1 MDIKKLNTIRKKID
15 NLDQKLLS
23 LIKKRTI
30 LVKEVIKIKKFKKQI
45 VDKQRIKKVL
55 DIIKKKSIKKGIDP
69 KITKTIWSSM
79 IKSYIAYERRN
90 FKK

>member
-1 MDIKKLNTIRKKID
+1 MNNKKLNSVRKKID
-15 NLDQKLLS
+15 KLDYNLLN

-30 LVKEVIKIKKFKKQI
+30 LVKEVIKIKKFKKEI
-45 VDKQRIKKVL
+45 VDKKRIKSVL
-55 DIIKKKSIKKGIDP
+55 SNIKKNSIVKGIDP

-79 IKSYIAYERRN
+79 IKSYIDFERRN